1 MFWWVI
7 DSVLGSNLLIRWVL
21 SFLYKKWASCARI
34 SSYSQ
39 KPYPFTRRSYRH
51 TLCHTIPRRWQ
62 ACLYDEGSLTQCFV
76 SFWAATRYTFHLGH
90 SQIWEPL
97 FPTIFTSSWSAL
109 SPRDAFVIVEA
120 EGPEAGT
127 WAISTIFAC
136 QFGPISGKDFLIG
149 RTDGN
154 SPMCGSTLPQDTASK
169 TIG

>member
-7 DSVLGSNLLIRWVL
+7 DSVLGSNLLIRWIL
-21 SFLYKKWASCARI
+21 SFLYNPWASCARI

-39 KPYPFTRRSYRH
+39 KPYPSARRSYRH
-51 TLCHTIPRRWQ
+51 TLCHTIPRHWQ

-76 SFWAATRYTFHLGH
+76 SFWAATRYTFQFGH

-97 FPTIFTSSWSAL
+97 FPTIFTSNWSAL
-109 SPRDAFVIVEA
+109 SPHDAFVIVETQ
-120 EGPEAGT
+120 GPGT
-127 WAISTIFAC
+127 GAQAISTKFAC
-136 QFGPISGKDFLIG
+136 QFDPIRGQEFLIG
-149 RTDGN
+149 RTERN